1 MDADGGAGQGD
12 PAGRARL
19 ARGVLGSL
27 VDLDLRAAGVD
38 GEDGGRG
45 AREGADEQER
55 SEDRTELL
63 DGSLLHVVFSL
74 CLALCGGEPVAIR
87 QRGASSHGGGRTMGR
102 VPVPTPW

>member
-74 CLALCGGEPVAIR
+74 CLALCGGVSRSRSGREEPHLTEA
-87 QRGASSHGGGRTMGR
+87 AEPWGGS
-102 VPVPTPW
+102 